1 MTHPSP
7 TGDALPEPACV
18 RDAVLGP
25 LVPASIPAAIG
36 CRARTAPIVLEHLR
50 GDTPDGVIDV
60 LEIHAVDDEPDMPR
74 IAGPALYAGPLF
86 THFGHMLAEGIHRLW
101 AATAFAPLAD
111 ATIVFQGDAGRAP
124 PAWFDEVLGLCGI
137 APGRVRVVDRPTSFD
152 HLWVPKQGRIL
163 GGQVLIRDYPRL
175 FPLAPI
181 VADRTGSG
189 RLYLS
194 RSRHIHGGT
203 YLGES
208 LIDARLAAAG
218 FEVIHPQ
225 EMATA
230 ALVRKLAG
238 AATIVLAEGSA
249 VHNLELCGPISARLF
264 MIGRRI
270 GTKRRF
276 GRLLDTLAGDWRIF
290 AGTPVP
296 IGLDWDEAADRP
308 RPGRSCSFID
318 IAALIAA
325 IDEFAGISLAMPDAP
340 TIERA
345 IATDLLRFL
354 IDPRSGADA
363 SDAQLG
369 HALRMLRAVPAVAVL
384 LEDGRRAG

>member
-25 LVPASIPAAIG
+25 LVPASTPPAIG

-50 GDTPDGVIDV
+50 GDTPGGVIDV
-60 LEIHAVDDEPDMPR
+60 LEIHPVDDDPDMPR

-101 AATAFAPLAD
+101 AATAFPPLAD
-111 ATIVFQGDAGRAP
+111 ATIVFQGDPAQAA
-124 PAWFDEVLGLCGI
+124 PAWLTEVLGLCGI
-137 APGRVRVVDRPTSFD
+137 APERLLVVRRPTLFAQ
-152 HLWVPKQGRIL
+152 LWVPKQGRVL
-163 GGQVLIRDYPRL
+163 GGEILIRDYARL

-181 VADRTGSG
+181 VADRTGSD

-238 AATIVLAEGSA
+238 AALIVLAEGSA
-249 VHNLELCGPISARLF
+249 IHNLELCGRVAARLF
-264 MIGRRI
+264 VIGRRI

-276 GRLLDTLAGDWRIF
+276 GRLLESLAREWRIF
-290 AGTPVP
+290 AGTPAP
-296 IGLDWDEAADRP
+296 IGLDWDEVADRP

-318 IAALIAA
+318 IAALIGA
-325 IDEFAGISLAMPDAP
+325 IGEFAGISLEMPDAA
-340 TIERA
+340 TIDRA
-345 IATDLLRFL
+345 IAADLLRFL
-354 IDPRSGADA
+354 IDPRSGAGA

-369 HALRMLRAVPAVAVL
+369 HALRMLRAMPAVAGL
-384 LEDGRRAG
+384 LEDSRRAG